1 MSDGFVGGEEPGTD
15 TTAPK
20 VSEPTS
26 KTAGRILREARQAQG
41 LHIAA
46 LAASIKVAQKKL
58 EALEADRLDELHDAT
73 FTRALAQTVCRALK
87 IDPAPVLALLPASGG
102 YRLEH
107 VGEGINAP
115 FRDRPGRRE
124 PSDWSAI
131 VRPAIWLP
139 LLILIAAAAIYF
151 LPNGWLPQLPSLP
164 SPQPASSA
172 ASSTSTSSTS
182 PDTTPGTTSSV
193 MMAPP
198 PVVEV
203 ASAPGTNPPMTPSPA
218 MAASASVGS
227 SVEVAPVA
235 SAPNT
240 ASALPS
246 ATPTLGSGTPP
257 AAAEGALQI
266 RARAATWV
274 EVRDAHSRLLIGRTV
289 PAGETVALDGAA
301 PLRVRIGNARDTEVS
316 YRGRALDL
324 SANTSNNVA
333 RVELK

>member
-1 MSDGFVGGEEPGTD
+1 MSDGFVSGEEPGTPA
-15 TTAPK
+15 TAPK
-20 VSEPTS
+20 APATAA
-26 KTAGRILREARQAQG
+26 KTAGGILREARQAQG

-115 FRDRPGRRE
+115 FRERPGRHE

-131 VRPAIWLP
+131 VRPAIWAP

-151 LPNGWLPQLPSLP
+151 LPGGWLPQLPNLP
-164 SPQPASSA
+164 SPQPASA
-172 ASSTSTSSTS
+172 ATPNVSTTTVVS
-182 PDTTPGTTSSV
+182 PDTTPATPSSV

-203 ASAPGTNPPMTPSPA
+203 ASAPGTNGPVTPSPA
-218 MAASASVGS
+218 AVANSAVNPVPAAST
-227 SVEVAPVA
+227 
-235 SAPNT
+235 PNT
-240 ASALPS
+240 AAH
-246 ATPTLGSGTPP
+246 ATAMPAPGSGTSS
-257 AAAEGALQI
+257 AAPEGALQI
-266 RARAATWV
+266 RAKAATWV
-274 EVRDAHSRLLIGRTV
+274 EVRDANSRVLVGRTV
-289 PAGETVALDGAA
+289 AAGETVALDGEA
-301 PLRVRIGNARDTEVS
+301 PLRVKIGNARETEVI
-316 YRGRALDL
+316 YRGRPLDL

-333 RVELK
+333 RIELK